1 MIREGKKAE
10 FICCKQGRTLAPT
23 AAYTKRPL
31 FGTVQNGEEQIRT
44 VKKAAVVMA
53 NPKEN
58 KKSVC
63 LQEVPVDQS
72 SVKNA
77 SVQQAAMVTSLQN
90 GTPTQHIVCKN
101 ISCSNVRN
109 DITIKKLFHI

>member
-23 AAYTKRPL
+23 AAYTKRPFL
-31 FGTVQNGEEQIRT
+31 GTVQNGEEQIRT
-44 VKKAAVVMA
+44 VKKAVVVMA

-58 KKSVC
+58 EKSVC
-63 LQEVPVDQS
+63 LQEIPADQS
-72 SVKNA
+72 SVRDA
-77 SVQQAAMVTSLQN
+77 RVQQADMITSLQN
-90 GTPTQHIVCKN
+90 GTPAQHIACKN